1 VKFIKRITKPLHP
14 RDEVV
19 FLLPEWA
26 RLGVKGGGAVRTF
39 LTILAAT
46 VCAVVASIGVHKWY
60 RMRPSEPT
68 IAVWQTSAVPA
79 TPTAQP
85 ERWSY
90 ADLMRLKAK
99 MSEADRQ
106 VVADVLRGHT
116 REVPAGDSAAA
127 GRREPWR
134 RGRVEARIAGEF
146 GRSAGGKS
154 RRYFQKI
161 PATLKDIILAVR
173 AFL

>member
-46 VCAVVASIGVHKWY
+46 VCAVVASIGVHEWY

-116 REVPAGDSAAA
+116 REAWFQQATAQLQGGVSRGDVVAWK
-127 GRREPWR
+127 RE
-134 RGRVEARIAGEF
+134 
-146 GRSAGGKS
+146 
-154 RRYFQKI
+154 
-161 PATLKDIILAVR
+161 LR
-173 AFL
+173 ANLGDQQAEKVVDMFRKYLQP